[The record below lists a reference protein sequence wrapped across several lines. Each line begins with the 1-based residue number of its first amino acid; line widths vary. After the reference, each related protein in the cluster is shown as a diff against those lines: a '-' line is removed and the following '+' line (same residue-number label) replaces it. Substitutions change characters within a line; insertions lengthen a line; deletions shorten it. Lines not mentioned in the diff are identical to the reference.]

1 VPGSTSGLPSR
12 TEYCTWSGSR
22 ASMLAN
28 TAAAL
33 NIPCAMTVGNPNSL
47 AAIGLV

>member
-1 VPGSTSGLPSR
+1 
-12 TEYCTWSGSR
+12 
-22 ASMLAN
+22 MLGN

-47 AAIGLV
+47 AAIGLVWIGL